1 MSEPPEHRDR
11 RLRAEADAEAGV
23 DEIDAEDEDELL
35 RGIFLEEALEHV
47 EQLTEATQVL
57 SRNPDPAETVETA
70 DALLRHLHTL
80 KGAAGSVGFEAIGRA
95 SHELE
100 ELCAEIRSG
109 ALAVTPG
116 IIDRIEEEVGGLRA
130 LLDGARATPLRSRP
144 AAASDR
150 IPILPSPAEPTERR
164 RLADRRRIERR
175 AGGDRSVR
183 VDVARLEA
191 LLEGVGDLVMVRV
204 RVERRLREL
213 EGTRRDL
220 SSVRLALRASMAEAD
235 HLLEEASPVGEGA
248 NLRLGG
254 ISDRLSEVD
263 IELGNVTTHLDR
275 ATRAL
280 GGEAESLRKA
290 TAELDDE
297 LRRARLLPLEWAF
310 SRLPPVL
317 RELERTTGHAADL
330 TFSGGE
336 IEADKG
342 LVEQMAEVLL
352 HLLRNSLAHG
362 LEPEAE
368 RVRQGKPARG
378 RLDCRAWQ
386 EGDFIFLEFSD
397 DGRGIDRGALV
408 RALGR
413 LGRIAPVS
421 DDRKLLETIFEPAVS
436 VREAADGLAGRGVGL
451 DIVKRS
457 VTRMGGEVAVES
469 SPEMGTRFRFEVP
482 QHAAITEAVLF
493 KVGGQVYGL
502 PAANVVRAL
511 PFGQEAAARNK
522 DEAPASGDGRV
533 SAAAA
538 RVPVL
543 RLQSLLG
550 VEMPPGHRQSGLL
563 IRHGER
569 SFIVTCDK
577 VIGPRTIVARPLGPL
592 LTPLTLYSAVTVS
605 GAGKAQLVFDVAALA
620 EAAQGP
626 SRAFGS
632 SARRTPPRILIAD
645 DSRLA
650 REGTARILIAS
661 GFQAMTAE
669 DGWDAWE
676 MLGERRF
683 DALITDLEM
692 PRMDGLELITRIR
705 QEPTLKELPIVVM
718 SSRIARAYR
727 GKAIAAGANALLP
740 KGPHKRTLLET
751 VTRLLAAPTNHP

>member
-1 MSEPPEHRDR
+1 MSEPPAHPDR
-11 RLRAEADAEAGV
+11 HQQ
-23 DEIDAEDEDELL
+23 AEDDADEEAELL
-35 RGIFLEEALEHV
+35 RGIFLEEALDHV
-47 EQLTEATQVL
+47 EQLTEATRVL
-57 SRNPDPAETVETA
+57 SRNPDRAEVVETA

-144 AAASDR
+144 ISAGDRAS
-150 IPILPSPAEPTERR
+150 PLLATPADPPERR
-164 RLADRRRIERR
+164 RLPDRRRIERR

-204 RVERRLREL
+204 RMERRLREL

-220 SSVRLALRASMAEAD
+220 SSVRMALRASMAEAD
-235 HLLEEASPVGEGA
+235 HLLESSPVGEGA

-254 ISDRLSEVD
+254 LSDRLSEMD

-280 GGEAESLRKA
+280 GGEAEGLRKA
-290 TAELDDE
+290 TAELDEE

-310 SRLPPVL
+310 TRLPPVL
-317 RELERTTGHAADL
+317 RELERSTGRAADL
-330 TFSGGE
+330 AFGGGE

-362 LEPEAE
+362 VEPEAE
-368 RVRQGKPARG
+368 RIRQGKPGRG

-386 EGDFIFLEFSD
+386 EGDFILLEFSD
-397 DGRGIDRGALV
+397 DGRGIDRSALG

-413 LGRIAPVS
+413 LGRTVPVS

-436 VREAADGLAGRGVGL
+436 VREAVDGLAGRGVGL
-451 DIVKRS
+451 DIVKRA
-457 VTRMGGEVAVES
+457 VTRMGGEVAVD
-469 SPEMGTRFRFEVP
+469 SPPGLGTRFRFEVP

-493 KVGGQVYGL
+493 KVGGQVYAL

-511 PFGQEAAARNK
+511 PFGQEAATRSK
-522 DEAPASGDGRV
+522 DDSPTSGDGRV
-533 SAAAA
+533 AA

-563 IRHGER
+563 VRHGER
-569 SFIVTCDK
+569 TFIVTCDK
-577 VIGPRTIVARPLGPL
+577 VIGPRTIVSRPLGPL
-592 LTPLTLYSAVTVS
+592 LAPLSLYSSVTVS

-620 EAAQGP
+620 DAAQAP
-626 SRAFGS
+626 SRAFS
-632 SARRTPPRILIAD
+632 SGARRTPPRILIAD

-751 VTRLLAAPTNHP
+751 VTRLLAAPTGHP